1 MASFDTSETET
12 EQPTDIKEITTETE
26 ETFTQAQIPIN
37 NFPSSV
43 TLRRQINFEYQE
55 DEYLEIIDCAFVG
68 NKVVFPDYNRSRLII
83 STVDSKDIRYIDMDY
98 YPRYITAVNDYSLA
112 VACTRHFVIQIIDI
126 SKDTVERT
134 IKTRSECYGI
144 SCADGKLYVD
154 DVDIVVMDV
163 DGHVLRTFPSPG
175 VDLGYLTV
183 DGDRFFFC
191 DAFTLFCCD
200 LNGNVKWEFD
210 KEDYQDIYGMATDSK
225 GNVYLAN
232 ADNDKIVVI
241 SPDGRHHEDIL
252 TGFDSLKSPISL
264 DFDKKKNRMVVCTT
278 GNNSAFIFDVTY
290 NG

>member
-26 ETFTQAQIPIN
+26 ETFTQAQIPIS

-43 TLRRQINFEYQE
+43 TLRRQIHFEYQE

-83 STVDSKDIRYIDMDY
+83 STVDSNDIRYIDMDY
-98 YPRYITAVNDYSLA
+98 YPRYITAVND
-112 VACTRHFVIQIIDI
+112 IDI
-126 SKDTVERT
+126 SKDTVVRT
-134 IKTRSECYGI
+134 IKTSSDCYGI
-144 SCADGKLYVD
+144 SCADDKLYVD
-154 DVDIVVMDV
+154 NVDIVVMDV

-191 DAFTLFCCD
+191 NTFTLFCCD

-232 ADNDKIVVI
+232 ADSDKIVVI
-241 SPDGRHHEDIL
+241 SPDGRHHKDIL

-264 DFDKKKNRMVVCTT
+264 DFDKKKNQMVVCTT

-290 NG
+290 NS